1 MIKTI
6 IIDDEPAAG
15 EVLKTLIERHTS
27 QIKICEICYNIP
39 QAIKA
44 IKECKPNIIFLDIE
58 LGDGSGFEI
67 LEEFKG
73 LEARVVFVTAYEH
86 YAIQAIKY
94 NAFDYILKPILPEE
108 LQQTI
113 DKIFSDE
120 LKQQP
125 YPNFSALLHQLSKE
139 EEKIAIPTR
148 KGMEYF
154 KLNDIVFI
162 EGQGSY
168 AKLHFTN
175 GDEMLVTKKLKDFEE
190 KLGNSGYMRI
200 HKSYLINLSQVNG
213 VLKEDGGYVE
223 VANNKKLPISATY
236 KKEVLSRINDISNI
250 V

>member
-15 EVLKTLIERHTS
+15 EVLKMLIERHTS
-27 QIKICEICYNIP
+27 QIEICEICYNIP

-44 IKECKPNIIFLDIE
+44 IKDCKPNIIFLDIE

-67 LEEFKG
+67 LEEFKD
-73 LEARVVFVTAYEH
+73 LDTRVVFVTAYEH
-86 YAIQAIKY
+86 YAIQAIKH

-125 YPNFSALLHQLSKE
+125 YPNFSKLLQQLSKE

-148 KGMEYF
+148 KGLEYF
-154 KLNDIVFI
+154 KLIDIVFI

-168 AKLHFTN
+168 TKMHFTN
-175 GDEMLVTKKLKDFEE
+175 GEGTLVTKKLKDFEE
-190 KLGNSGYMRI
+190 KLASSGFIRV
-200 HKSYLINLSQVNG
+200 HKSYLINLSQVKG
-213 VLKEDGGYVE
+213 LLKEDGGYVE
-223 VANNKKLPISATY
+223 VTNNKKIPISITY